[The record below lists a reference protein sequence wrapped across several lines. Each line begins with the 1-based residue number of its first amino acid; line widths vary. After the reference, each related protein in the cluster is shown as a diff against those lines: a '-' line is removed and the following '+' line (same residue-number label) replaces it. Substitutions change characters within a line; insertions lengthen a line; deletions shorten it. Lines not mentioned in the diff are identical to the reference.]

1 MGKLRNL
8 AILALVAALLST
20 SAAEAKTLPAGFTE
34 SVAFSGLTEPTSVAF
49 SPDGRVFVAEKSG
62 VIKVFSGPS
71 DTTPDTFADLSK
83 DVYNF
88 WDRGLLGMALDPD
101 FPAQPYIY
109 VLYTLDA
116 EPNGAV
122 PKWGGTSEGDPCPSP
137 PGPTDDGCV
146 VTGRLSKLTATG
158 NSMTAETPLI
168 TDWCQ
173 QFPSHS
179 IGDLAFDS
187 HGALYVSGG
196 EGANFLS
203 ADWGQYGNPVN
214 PCGDP
219 PGGLGASLTPPNAE
233 GGSLRSQDVR
243 TLGNPSDPTGLSGAL
258 LRIDPATGKGW
269 TGNPYAGSG
278 DANAERILAYGFRNP
293 FRIAVDPTND
303 QVWLGDVGQ
312 SGWEEID
319 HVDPLGSGSRN
330 FGWPCYEGDDEG
342 SARQGSW
349 DAANLKLC
357 ESLYAGGSSA
367 VAAPVFSYDHGS
379 PLVSGEACGSNGA
392 STSGM
397 AFYEEGP
404 FPDAYD
410 GSLFFADYTR
420 DCIWSMKRGI
430 TGQPDPATITT
441 FDLGATS
448 PVNLKVGPDGALY
461 FADLNN
467 GKISKITYTVGNRPP
482 AAVAK
487 ATPSNGPAPLQVQL
501 SASESADPDAG
512 DTLTYAW
519 DLDEDGQFDDSTA
532 ISPSH
537 TFSASGPHIASVEVT
552 DNHGASGTAAV
563 TIQVDNSAPVATI
576 DSPTSALTWAV
587 DDHISFSASATDAQ
601 EVLPDSAYAWSIV
614 IHHCAAESPED
625 CHTHTVESVT
635 GQTGSFVAPDHEY
648 PSYLEFR
655 LKVTDAGGLTD
666 TESVRVDPKT
676 VSLAIQTLPQDGF
689 QISVGD
695 ITKPAPFSVQVIQ
708 GSKQLV
714 SAPGQDLAG
723 TSYDFGAW
731 SDGGDASHNVTAD
744 EDLTLTAVFGPPA
757 APVVIA
763 SSPRSPEDGGNP
775 RFSGTVG
782 ADFPTTV
789 KLFTDPDCSG
799 PPIATGTPAQFTGG
813 GIVVPLAPDTTT
825 SITAVTANAAGDS
838 PCSSPYAY
846 AEDLTAPPAP
856 TISSTS
862 PASPANDN
870 RPRIAG
876 VAENGAAVTIYAAAD
891 CSGPAAAPGS
901 AADFAAGLAV
911 AVPDDAV
918 STFAARAR
926 DGAGNLSPCSAPVE
940 YVEDS
945 TPPAKPL
952 IGAPS
957 PASPA
962 NANTPTLHGIAESG
976 TTVRLYSAGDCSGPA
991 LASVPIAQFAIGV
1004 PLTVADNSSTTF
1016 AATATDAAGNTSACS
1031 ATSAYIEDSTA
1042 PQTSISRAPR
1052 AHRDAPRKRVR
1063 GRVGLVRVGFSFRSD
1078 DESAYFVCKI
1088 DSAAPAPCS
1097 SPVTR
1102 IKFTQGTHRFAVR
1115 AIDAAGNFD
1124 PTPAARKVIVREA
1137 SKPPPGR

>member
-1 MGKLRNL
+1 L
-8 AILALVAALLST
+8 AILVVMAAALLLPI
-20 SAAEAKTLPAGFTE
+20 SAARAGTVPPGFTE
-34 SVAFSGLTEPTSVAF
+34 SVAFSGLTEPTSIAF

-62 VIKVFSGPS
+62 IIKVFSSLS

-101 FPAQPYIY
+101 FPAQPYVY

-122 PKWGGTSEGDPCPSP
+122 PKWGGTSEGDPCPTP

-146 VTGRLSKLTATG
+146 VTGRLSRLTATG
-158 NSMTAETPLI
+158 NSGGSKKDLI

-203 ADWGQYGNPVN
+203 ADWGEFGNPVN

-243 TLGNPSDPTGLSGAL
+243 TLGNPKDPTGLSGAL
-258 LRIDPATGKGW
+258 LRIDPDTGKGW
-269 TGNPYAGSG
+269 AGNPFAGSG

-293 FRIAVDPTND
+293 FRIAVDPTNQ

-319 HVDPLGSGSRN
+319 HVDPLGSGPRN
-330 FGWPCYEGDDEG
+330 FGWPCYEGDNEG

-357 ESLYAGGSSA
+357 ESLYAGGASA
-367 VAAPVFSYDHGS
+367 VAAPTFSYDHGS
-379 PLVSGEACGSNGA
+379 PLVPGEACDTNGA

-397 AFYEEGP
+397 TFYEEGP
-404 FPDAYD
+404 FPAAYD
-410 GSLFFADYTR
+410 GALFFADYTR
-420 DCIWSMKRGI
+420 DCIWSMKRSI
-430 TGQPDPATITT
+430 TTGQPDPATITT
-441 FDLGATS
+441 FDLGAAS
-448 PVNLKVGPDGALY
+448 PVNVKVGPDGALY

-467 GKISKITYTVGNRPP
+467 GRISKITYTVGNRPP

-501 SASESADPDAG
+501 SASDSSDPDAG
-512 DTLTYAW
+512 DTLSYAW

-532 ISPSH
+532 VSPTH
-537 TFSASGPHIASVEVT
+537 TFSTSGPHVASVEVT
-552 DNHGASGTAAV
+552 DNHGATGTAAV
-563 TIQVDNSAPVATI
+563 TIQVGNSAPVATI

-587 DDHISFSASATDAQ
+587 GDEISFSASATDAQ
-601 EVLPDSAYAWSIV
+601 ETLPPSAYAWTIV

-625 CHTHTVESVT
+625 CHTHTVETVA
-635 GQTGSFVAPDHEY
+635 GQTGTFVAPDHEY

-655 LKVTDAGGLTD
+655 LKVTDAGGLSD

-676 VSLAIQTLPQDGF
+676 VSLSIQTLPQDGF

-695 ITKPAPFSVQVIQ
+695 ETKPAPFSVQVIQ
-708 GSKQLV
+708 GSDQLV

-731 SDGGDASHNVTAD
+731 SDGGDASHNVTVD
-744 EDLTLTAVFGPPA
+744 EDLDLTATFLPPA
-757 APVVIA
+757 AP
-763 SSPRSPEDGGNP
+763 R
-775 RFSGTVG
+775 
-782 ADFPTTV
+782 
-789 KLFTDPDCSG
+789 
-799 PPIATGTPAQFTGG
+799 
-813 GIVVPLAPDTTT
+813 
-825 SITAVTANAAGDS
+825 
-838 PCSSPYAY
+838 
-846 AEDLTAPPAP
+846 
-856 TISSTS
+856 
-862 PASPANDN
+862 
-870 RPRIAG
+870 
-876 VAENGAAVTIYAAAD
+876 
-891 CSGPAAAPGS
+891 
-901 AADFAAGLAV
+901 
-911 AVPDDAV
+911 
-918 STFAARAR
+918 
-926 DGAGNLSPCSAPVE
+926 
-940 YVEDS
+940 DS
-945 TPPAKPL
+945 TPPTKPL

-962 NANTPTLHGIAESG
+962 NNNTPTLRGISESD
-976 TTVRLYSAGDCSGPA
+976 TTVQLYPVGDCSGPA
-991 LASVPIAQFAIGV
+991 VANVPAAQFAIGV
-1004 PLTVADNSSTTF
+1004 QLTVADDSSTTF

-1031 ATSAYIEDSTA
+1031 PTSPYVEDSTA
-1042 PQTSISRAPR
+1042 PQTEISRAPR
-1052 AHRDAPRKRVR
+1052 ARLDAPRKRVR
-1063 GRVGLVRVGFSFRSD
+1063 GRVGVVRVGFSFKSD
-1078 DESAYFVCKI
+1078 DGSAHFICKI

-1102 IKFTQGTHRFAVR
+1102 IKFTPGTHRFSVR
-1115 AIDAAGNFD
+1115 AVDAAGNFD
-1124 PTPAARKVIVREA
+1124 ATPAARKVIVREA
-1137 SKPPPGR
+1137 PKPPPGR